1 MVGRLQRETTYTF
14 SRPKPLIPFTNDS
27 NLNDSKVAIHDVLVS
42 FIVDNIS
49 ECANWTQIMQGV
61 KMVLK
66 RNGIREYQIAKMYG
80 KSQAYIS
87 KILNPKN
94 YPEVSVKERSNFLK
108 FILKLMVETQG
119 FKYA

>member
-14 SRPKPLIPFTNDS
+14 SRPKPLIPFSNDS
-27 NLNDSKVAIHDVLVS
+27 NLDDSKVAVHDVLLS

-49 ECANWTQIMQGV
+49 EYGNWTQIMEGV
-61 KMVLK
+61 KLVLK
-66 RNGIREYQIAKMYG
+66 RNGIREQQIAKMYG
-80 KSQAYIS
+80 RSQGYVS
-87 KILNPKN
+87 KILNPRN